1 MKREKIYYFVFE
13 GNDRRTD
20 DLVKQFTDENKALRY
35 AYKSRYNFIIVNK
48 YRGELDD
55 EMAEYLNTIYE
66 KK

>member
-13 GNDRRTD
+13 GNDKRTD
-20 DLVKQFTDENKALRY
+20 DLLKQFTDEKRALRY
-35 AYKSRYNFIIVNK
+35 AHKSRYNFIIVNK

-55 EMAEYLNTIYE
+55 EQAEYLNTIYE